1 MNLPLSSANLTSNET
16 YASEMA
22 ELYKTRR
29 TGPLANPGG
38 EFLLFLPISNFTDL
52 GPQLL
57 SHAQAQNVAEL
68 LPGAPA
74 EVQAGYAKQ
83 HKLLT
88 QGLASEAMTPL
99 EVFWNDGALVLG
111 LEHPFSR
118 GSVSIVSNDPFT
130 PPTIDA
136 AYLTNPLDMAI
147 LVEAV
152 KFARIIMDTRAMAS
166 AGAFEVLPGANITSN
181 ADVESFIKENL
192 SSFAHYG
199 GTAAMAL
206 REMGGVVDS
215 SFRVYGVENLRVID
229 ASVIPLLPAAHTSST
244 VYALA
249 EKVRS
254 PQFHAVNF

>member
-22 ELYKTRR
+22 ELYKARR

-254 PQFHAVNF
+254 PEFHAVNF